1 MREISITFVLL
12 CLGANLLFFL
22 LRRWEAKEKPSPNY
36 IPDYGL
42 KAELKEQVSSVIAK
56 YGVKATSRLSS
67 ALALPRVIR
76 LFFDEYENLC
86 LDGDGVVLSR
96 AFLETPYR
104 GNDGFLQIG
113 TLSYGED
120 TILVRKEQSDDNI
133 YIVGCEDDNPAKP
146 AVYATNFENFIAM
159 CIGEYLEDE
168 KGAKEP

>member
-76 LFFDEYENLC
+76 LFFDGNIR
-86 LDGDGVVLSR
+86 VR
-96 AFLETPYR
+96 AYLHSSI
-104 GNDGFLQIG
+104 D
-113 TLSYGED
+113 
-120 TILVRKEQSDDNI
+120 
-133 YIVGCEDDNPAKP
+133 IVGD
-146 AVYATNFENFIAM
+146 F
-159 CIGEYLEDE
+159 LL
-168 KGAKEP
+168 

>member
-1 MREISITFVLL
+1 MTATLIIL
-12 CLGANLLFFL
+12 CIGANLLFFL

-56 YGVKATSRLSS
+56 YGVQATSQLSS

-104 GNDGFLQIG
+104 GNDGFFQIG

-146 AVYATNFENFIAM
+146 AVYATSFENFIAM

>member
-1 MREISITFVLL
+1 MTATFILL
-12 CLGANLLFFL
+12 CIGANLLFFL

-42 KAELKEQVSSVIAK
+42 KVELKEQVSLVIEK
-56 YGVKATSRLSS
+56 YGEKATSRLPST
-67 ALALPRVIR
+67 LALPRTIR
-76 LFFDEYENLC
+76 SFFDEYENLC
-86 LDGDGVVLSR
+86 IDGDGVVISR

-120 TILVRKEQSDDNI
+120 AILVRKDQSDDNI
-133 YIVGCEDDNPAKP
+133 YIVGCEDDDPAKP
-146 AVYATNFENFIAM
+146 AVYATSFENFIAM

-168 KGAKEP
+168 KGAKEQ